1 MSAEPIIYGLIFVG
15 VLVLVEGLYL
25 VAFGKSISLNSRV
38 NRRLEMLEKGER
50 RDEVLE
56 KLRKEMQQHMD
67 AKTIPL
73 YSLLS
78 EKAQRAAIA
87 FTPKQLIMIMAGL
100 AFVAFLGL
108 TIGTETD
115 LAVRVLLSIAI
126 GVGAVYFWVASKA
139 SKRMGLIEEQLPDAV
154 ELMVRSLRVGHPFSN
169 AISIVSKEIQDPLA
183 SEFGVIAD
191 ESAYGRDVGEAL
203 KDMAERLDMQ
213 DLRFLAVA
221 VTIQQQS
228 GGNLAEI
235 LSGLAKVIRARF
247 RLFRRVKAITA
258 EAKWSGKFLS
268 AFPIVALIVINVSD
282 PNYYDDVY
290 DHPLFIPA
298 CFAVGIFLII
308 YRRHPRFLARVRPTQ
323 LALWSCLAALAHGAG
338 LMLVPIYLDLCAVAE
353 LDTGHRAVR
362 ALMGST
368 LQTAILVALVH
379 TLSMAAAGGIMAIG
393 VYFWLGLKFLSKT
406 WFNLDLVWAISLVAV
421 GAFGVWSAVYE

>member
-38 NRRLEMLEKGER
+38 NRRLEMLEKGTR
-50 RDEVLE
+50 REEVLE
-56 KLRKEMQQHMD
+56 KLRKEMQQHMS
-67 AKTIPL
+67 AKSIPL
-73 YSLLS
+73 YSLLA
-78 EKAQRAAIA
+78 EKAQKAAIA
-87 FTPKQLIMIMAGL
+87 FTPKQLIMVMA
-100 AFVAFLGL
+100 AVAFIAFLAL
-108 TIGTETD
+108 TIGTATE
-115 LAVRVLLSIAI
+115 APIRIAMSVGM
-126 GVGAVYFWVASKA
+126 GVGGVYFWISSKA
-139 SKRMGLIEEQLPDAV
+139 NKRMAMIEEQLPDAV

-191 ESAYGRDVGEAL
+191 EGAYGRDIGDAL

-235 LSGLAKVIRARF
+235 LEGLAKVIRARF

-268 AFPIVALIVINVSD
+268 AFPIVALIVINVLD
-282 PNYYDDVY
+282 PNYYDEVR
-290 DHPLFIPA
+290 DHALFIPA
-298 CFAVGIFLII
+298 CFAVGIFLAAN
-308 YRRHPRFLARVRPTQ
+308 LLVMRVLTDIK
-323 LALWSCLAALAHGAG
+323 
-338 LMLVPIYLDLCAVAE
+338 V
-353 LDTGHRAVR
+353 
-362 ALMGST
+362 
-368 LQTAILVALVH
+368 
-379 TLSMAAAGGIMAIG
+379 
-393 VYFWLGLKFLSKT
+393 
-406 WFNLDLVWAISLVAV
+406 
-421 GAFGVWSAVYE
+421 